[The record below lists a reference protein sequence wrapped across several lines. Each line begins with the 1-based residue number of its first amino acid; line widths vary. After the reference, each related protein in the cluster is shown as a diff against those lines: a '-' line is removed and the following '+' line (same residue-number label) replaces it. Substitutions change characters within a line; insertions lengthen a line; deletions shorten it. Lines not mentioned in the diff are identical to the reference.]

1 MEIFYEITFM
11 LCNQLLVSLSD
22 FNEFENTRE
31 KIGWLFLIL
40 TIMAMIVTVIGMFI
54 NAIKFAK

>member
-1 MEIFYEITFM
+1 M